1 MEFLST
7 IMYKTILDDINAYY
21 QELYKIFISKQ
32 ICHSTKFVE
41 GIDYWTININNFL
54 YKRQP

>member
-32 ICHSTKFVE
+32 ICHPTKFVE
-41 GIDYWTININNFL
+41 GINYCTININNFL